1 MDLAMGGFAAYELMH
16 IETGIP
22 LYRTCA
28 TEHEILEANANLKNR
43 GLPNRFVQAGTFTA
57 PSLHDP
63 R

>member
-1 MDLAMGGFAAYELMH
+1 MDLSMGGFAAYELMH
-16 IETGIP
+16 IETGVP

-63 R
+63 G